1 MNILR
6 HIDNQLLTLKF
17 NIVQSMVIQ
26 SLNLPLDPL
35 SKDLRLP
42 YAYGEDENDDNIDIK
57 GNLNWCQV
65 FSWYEGGNNR
75 VLLCHSWIIQL

>member
-1 MNILR
+1 
-6 HIDNQLLTLKF
+6 
-17 NIVQSMVIQ
+17 
-26 SLNLPLDPL
+26 LPLDPL

-75 VLLCHSWIIQL
+75 VLLCHS